1 MRDRL
6 TTGDI
11 PFRKPYFGAIID
23 RVKVDDRKIC
33 ICGRKDVLEQALQTR
48 RGPVSGARSLF
59 RKWRSL
65 RESNP
70 SFKIEN
76 LAS

>member
-1 MRDRL
+1 
-6 TTGDI
+6 
-11 PFRKPYFGAIID
+11 
-23 RVKVDDRKIC
+23 VD
-33 ICGRKDVLEQALQTR
+33 
-48 RGPVSGARSLF
+48 LF
-59 RKWRSL
+59 IWRSL